1 MPGRIFVMGHS
12 HACALEAAHK
22 RRVPGAQV
30 PEMRFALL
38 NDPQFEPP
46 MAEGGLCPALLGE
59 LRAAAAEVHVSVL
72 GGNDHS
78 IIGMLNHPQRFDF
91 VLPEA
96 PELPVDEMCEILP
109 AGLLRGELARRVA
122 PHLAVLA
129 AYRAAVPGRLVHI
142 ESPPPVPSAA
152 HIRTYPGIFKDM
164 IVAYGV
170 SPALLRYKLWRL
182 HSALYREACA
192 RLGVAFLG
200 VPAEMQ
206 DAQGMMVEAGWN
218 PDPTHGNPVYGAHVL
233 EKLAASLGEPA
244 R

>member
-1 MPGRIFVMGHS
+1 MPVRIFVMGHS
-12 HACALEAAHK
+12 HVGALEAAHK

-30 PEMRFALL
+30 LEMRFVRL
-38 NDPQFEPP
+38 NDTQFAPP
-46 MAEGGLCPALLGE
+46 MVEGALNPAILEE
-59 LRAAAAEVHVSVL
+59 LRAAAAEVHVSAL

-96 PELPVDEMCEILP
+96 PELPLDEACEILP
-109 AGLLRGELARRVA
+109 AGLLRGELACRIA

-129 AYRAAVPGRLVHI
+129 AYRAAVLGPLIHI
-142 ESPPPVPSAA
+142 ESPPPVPSAE
-152 HIRTYPGIFKDM
+152 HIRTYPGVFKDL
-164 IVAYGV
+164 IAACGV

-182 HSALYREACA
+182 HSGLYREACA

-200 VPAEMQ
+200 VPTEMQ

-233 EKLAASLGEPA
+233 KELAASLGEVV